1 MLVHHMTA
9 KTLDPVKRALAV
21 LLPDYLAKLAA
32 EQPHQFPAGGTDRL
46 LGDDEELPFGHVAK
60 RNAGLKPMFRSLNP
74 PRYLPP

>member
-1 MLVHHMTA
+1 
-9 KTLDPVKRALAV
+9 
-21 LLPDYLAKLAA
+21 
-32 EQPHQFPAGGTDRL
+32 